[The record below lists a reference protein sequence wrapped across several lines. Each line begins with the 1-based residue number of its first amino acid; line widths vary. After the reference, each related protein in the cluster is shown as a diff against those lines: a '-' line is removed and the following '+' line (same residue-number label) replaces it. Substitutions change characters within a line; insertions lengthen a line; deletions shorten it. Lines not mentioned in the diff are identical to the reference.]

1 MGLPDVIGSKLV
13 RGAVLLLALCM
24 GPVFDAA
31 AAEPGEWQLT
41 STAFAPDETGMPY
54 VGNGYFSQR
63 IPPAGAGYQANVGKT
78 FWPIGRDR
86 GVQALVAGLY
96 ALGKFSK
103 IYPDHA
109 KRAPALIPTWS
120 SLSFGVPSG
129 EYTPA
134 TAKLADIAGYRQV
147 SDLRSGEVTTSG
159 TWTAPGGEKTAFE
172 YRVFN
177 SRARKH
183 LGVVTLTLTPQWSG
197 ALNVTSLLDG
207 DGALRLVPGDA
218 RVDIHNHR
226 SLVTAQTEGTA
237 VAVAVASVLSMPGQ
251 APSADEAV
259 ALDRPLSAGERV
271 TFKVESGK
279 TYTFTKFVG
288 VATAKDAPDPVALAE
303 RETQAAATAGAASL
317 LAEDRAAWDQVWKG
331 DIEIDGDARLQTVV
345 RAGIYDLYASIRDDA
360 PGVLGP
366 SGLSS
371 DSYGGMAFW
380 DSDTWMMPALLATHP
395 EVART
400 MVDYRYDTLAAAR
413 RNAAANGH
421 AGAFYPWT
429 AADDGSI
436 HEDCYGTIA
445 DENDKILSDPNYSC
459 SQEFHLQADIA
470 LGAWQYFAATGDRA
484 WLANRGFPLLSA
496 IADFWV
502 GVATP
507 APGGGFAVKKVQPP
521 DEDHFGV
528 DNSAYTNA
536 AASQAI
542 RHAMAAAKLLGQP
555 ASPRWAEVADGLV
568 KTIPFDAV
576 NQRHLEYDGYAGETV
591 KQADVVLMTYP
602 LHYPMPKQVALN
614 DLNYYVPRT
623 RANGPAMTDAIHS
636 IATSALDLPGC
647 AAYTFMIRSYLP
659 QLRAPY
665 YQTSETNEGGAVNFL
680 TGTGGVLQQFLYG
693 FSGLRFG
700 VDAIELDPSL
710 PPQLAGLTLHGLRW
724 QGRVF
729 SMRITRDATTVTL
742 ESGAAMPITTRNGNR
757 TLAPGTPLTLETRKP
772 DLQPT
777 DNLVRCQ
784 AAEAS
789 SSVAANPAVAAADGS
804 IATSWSPAGSKGSLT
819 LTLQMP
825 APVGTVAVERGA
837 ANDFTYTVEASGDG
851 KAWWPVGAGKSRP
864 AGSIDRFTGPA
875 SSAPARYVRLNVEGR
890 SGTPPPQIVDVSV
903 TAKTAGAK

>member
-1 MGLPDVIGSKLV
+1 MGASFETV
-13 RGAVLLLALCM
+13 AA
-24 GPVFDAA
+24 GPSD
-31 AAEPGEWQLT
+31 WQLV
-41 STAFAPDETGMPY
+41 STRFAPDETGMPY

-63 IPPAGAGYQANVGKT
+63 IPPSGAGYQANVGKT
-78 FWPIGRDR
+78 YWPIGRDR
-86 GVQALVAGLY
+86 GVQSLVAGLY
-96 ALGKFSK
+96 ALGKFST

-129 EYTPA
+129 EYAPA

-147 SDLRSGEVTTSG
+147 ADLRTGEVTTSG

-183 LGVVTLTLTPQWSG
+183 VGVVTLTLTPQWSG

-207 DGALRLVPGDA
+207 AGALRLVAGDA
-218 RVDIHNHR
+218 RVDIPGHR

-237 VAVAVASVLSMPGQ
+237 VAVAMAAVLVTSGQ
-251 APSADEAV
+251 TPSSDQAV

-271 TFKVESGK
+271 TLKVESGK
-279 TYTFTKFVG
+279 TYAFTKYVA
-288 VATAKDAPDPVALAE
+288 VATAREAPDPRALVE
-303 RETQAAATAGAASL
+303 QETKAAVTAGAASL
-317 LAEDRAAWDQVWKG
+317 LAEDRAAWDKIWKG
-331 DIEIDGDARLQTVV
+331 DIDIDGDEHLQTVV

-380 DSDTWMMPALLATHP
+380 DSDTWMMPALLANHP

-400 MVDYRYDTLAAAR
+400 MVDYRFNTLAAAR
-413 RNAAANGH
+413 RNAKANGH

-470 LGAWQYFAATGDRA
+470 LAAWQYFAATGDRA
-484 WLANRGFPLLSA
+484 WLADRGFPLLSG

-502 GVATP
+502 SVATP
-507 APGGGFAVKKVQPP
+507 APGGGYAVKKVQPP

-555 ASPRWAEVADGLV
+555 SPPRWAEVADGLV

-623 RANGPAMTDAIHS
+623 RPTGPAMTDAIHS

-659 QLRAPY
+659 QLRDPF

-710 PPQLAGLTLHGLRW
+710 PPQLTGLTLHGLRW

-729 SMRITRDATTVTL
+729 AMRITRDETTVTL
-742 ESGAAMPITTRNGNR
+742 ESGAAMPVTTRNGNR
-757 TLAPGTPLTLETRKP
+757 MLSPGTPLKLETRKP

-784 AAEAS
+784 AATATS
-789 SSVAANPAVAAADGS
+789 SIAANPPVAAADGS
-804 IATSWSPAGSKGSLT
+804 IATGWSPLGGHGALT
-819 LTLQMP
+819 LSLQSP
-825 APVGTVAVERGA
+825 TRIGTVEVTRGA
-837 ANDFTYTVEASGDG
+837 ANDFTYTVAASGDG
-851 KAWWPVGAGKSRP
+851 QTWWPLGHGKARPSANTDRFVAP
-864 AGSIDRFTGPA
+864 AGSG
-875 SSAPARYVRLNVEGR
+875 PARYLRVDVTGK
-890 SGTPPPQIVDVSV
+890 SGGPPPEILNVSV
-903 TAKTAGAK
+903 TAVGARETAK